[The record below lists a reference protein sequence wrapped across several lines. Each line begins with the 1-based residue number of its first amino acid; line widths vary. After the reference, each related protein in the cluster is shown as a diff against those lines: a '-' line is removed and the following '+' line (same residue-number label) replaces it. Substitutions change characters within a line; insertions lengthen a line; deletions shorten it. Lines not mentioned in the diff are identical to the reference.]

1 MKELEP
7 AANTV
12 ALPSIPICV
21 GKQPPKSL
29 LEKTISF
36 NVLAIFPM
44 LFGMHPVSLLFAKTT
59 TEAVDWPRVSG
70 MEPVNRLSF
79 TNKASSSFSKTSS
92 GRLPSKSLNLMS
104 RYLRAG
110 NDRTTVGKGP
120 TNRLLLMSNSCIRS
134 SLEKLL
140 GMIPQNRFELIWKS
154 ARSVISPSSAG
165 R

>member
-12 ALPSIPICV
+12 ALPSIPISV

-36 NVLAIFPM
+36 NVLAILPM